1 MHYECRLSS
10 RKIYLDFLIRGGLL
24 GLGHIHKGTEQM
36 GNSEYEYEYIDN
48 YINMS
53 SFSLMLFDI
62 KIIIKVN
69 YFDVKGAGG
78 H

>member
-1 MHYECRLSS
+1 
-10 RKIYLDFLIRGGLL
+10 
-24 GLGHIHKGTEQM
+24 M

-62 KIIIKVN
+62 KIIIKGIILML
-69 YFDVKGAGG
+69 KGGG